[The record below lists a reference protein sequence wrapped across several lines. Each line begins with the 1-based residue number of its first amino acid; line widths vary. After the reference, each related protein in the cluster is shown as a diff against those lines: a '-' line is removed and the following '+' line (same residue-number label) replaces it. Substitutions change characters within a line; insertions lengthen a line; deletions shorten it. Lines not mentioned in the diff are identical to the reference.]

1 MHRFEIYVAPN
12 PVEQYDT
19 GLGVAPTSEPSSGTR
34 RSKRR
39 AREVIDIFLGGA
51 NVTARVPEGEMF
63 AVLRDIAH
71 VVLDLAKSLENKAIV
86 RFCDEPW
93 ELCIERI
100 GKVAALSVYR
110 AGNEPEVITYDNRV
124 SFAELVDGV
133 MEAIATCNASRNATP
148 QVARDLDRAG
158 RDLSALDRNAF
169 EQSVTGPM
177 MAPALIE
184 VDRDV
189 PVAFGAELQ
198 LRRAREKSISDSSD
212 AMHGVERTDLHALLF
227 RGQIR
232 AEIRGKSV
240 TLGDGH
246 PFLFAEQLVEL
257 AARALETWEA
267 GHEALLRANGGGM
280 PIAIRVVPN
289 GDAALT
295 LVGSHP
301 TSEMPPSFT
310 FPSLSVPDFVEA
322 SLAFGRA
329 IARALLRRD
338 RQTCMNLRL
347 SAFRRKIRE
356 TGDALREV
364 CRDDA
369 CVNPSPEP
377 YRAFAVVAPRGATST
392 RELSNTRLR
401 YGQMWRALV
410 PGIDLRGTF
419 LCGDRLIVGAST
431 EMFCL
436 DRMTGEVMWRTPTTR
451 ATSVVTP
458 GGIARIL
465 PDGEIRLHDFGD
477 GEVSMRTRIT
487 PRLGAPPAG
496 SVVNVPGLPRLL
508 IVTEGERHL
517 VAIDLAS
524 GELRWRYAWGR
535 GGALR
540 MKRAGRLL
548 YVASGDSALTALDVQ
563 TGAVVWRVRNR
574 LRFRTTP
581 VLAHDSLVALAGGA
595 HSFAEILAIDP
606 FSGHLRWKKTLSETP
621 CTVEGGP
628 LVAADVVAA
637 SVRDRHGLKLS
648 AFDLESGKSVWSSE
662 RPVAPVGTSWLALDD
677 LFVGNSPTGELVA
690 IEAATGELRY
700 RHILGVVLESDVPRR
715 LEPVLRSGAL
725 FVPHVD
731 VHVFRPGD
739 GARVATI
746 GPCEAIPD
754 LVRVDEKCNV
764 FVAEESG
771 HLVAFGAGPRLS
783 LVR

>member
-1 MHRFEIYVAPN
+1 MAAAAAKGTAPRN
-12 PVEQYDT
+12 
-19 GLGVAPTSEPSSGTR
+19 
-34 RSKRR
+34 
-39 AREVIDIFLGGA
+39 
-51 NVTARVPEGEMF
+51 
-63 AVLRDIAH
+63 
-71 VVLDLAKSLENKAIV
+71 VVLDLQETAAQLRAIDKS
-86 RFCDEPW
+86 
-93 ELCIERI
+93 
-100 GKVAALSVYR
+100 ALSGETTR
-110 AGNEPEVITYDNRV
+110 PSV
-124 SFAELVDGV
+124 S
-133 MEAIATCNASRNATP
+133 
-148 QVARDLDRAG
+148 
-158 RDLSALDRNAF
+158 
-169 EQSVTGPM
+169 SVV
-177 MAPALIE
+177 IE

-189 PVAFGAELQ
+189 PVTFGAELH
-198 LRRAREKSISDSSD
+198 LRRAQENAAPS
-212 AMHGVERTDLHALLF
+212 AHGVERADLHALLF
-227 RGQIR
+227 RGQLR
-232 AEIRGKSV
+232 AEVRGKAV
-240 TLGDGH
+240 ALGDGH

-257 AARALETWEA
+257 GARALAVWEA
-267 GHEALLRANGGGM
+267 GHETLLRANAGGT
-280 PIAIRVVPN
+280 PIALRIAAS

-295 LVGSHP
+295 LVGSNP
-301 TSEMPPSFT
+301 VAELPPSYT

-322 SLAFGRA
+322 SLSFGRA
-329 IARALLRRD
+329 IARAVLRRD
-338 RQTCMNLRL
+338 RRSSMNLRL

-364 CRDDA
+364 CRDDT
-369 CVNPSPEP
+369 CVNLQPEP
-377 YRAFAVVAPRGATST
+377 YRAFASVPPRGAVE
-392 RELSNTRLR
+392 RPLSSGRLR
-401 YGQMWRALV
+401 YGQIWRALV

-431 EMFCL
+431 ETFCL
-436 DRMTGEVMWRTPTTR
+436 DRTTGEVMWRTPTTR

-477 GEVSMRTRIT
+477 GEISMRTRIS
-487 PRLGAPPAG
+487 PRLGSAPSGA
-496 SVVNVPGLPRLL
+496 VVNVPGLPRLL

-548 YVASGDSALTALDVQ
+548 YIASGDSALTALDVQ

-574 LRFRTTP
+574 LRFRTAP
-581 VLAHDSLVALAGGA
+581 VLAHDTLVALAGGA
-595 HSFAEILAIDP
+595 HSQAEVVAIDP
-606 FSGHLRWKKTLSETP
+606 FSGQIRWKRQLSAQP

-628 LVAADVVAA
+628 LVSAAVVACTI
-637 SVRDRHGLKLS
+637 RDRHGLNIS
-648 AFDLESGKSVWSSE
+648 AFDLGSGKPLWASD
-662 RPVAPVGTSWLALDD
+662 RPVAPVGTSWLAVDD
-677 LFVGNSPTGELVA
+677 LFFGNSPTGELTA
-690 IEAATGELRY
+690 IEASNGSLRY
-700 RHILGVVLESDVPRR
+700 RHILGIVLEADVPRR

-739 GARVATI
+739 GTKVATI

-783 LVR
+783 LVK

>member
-12 PVEQYDT
+12 PVEQYD
-19 GLGVAPTSEPSSGTR
+19 LDRAGVPASEPSSGTR
-34 RSKRR
+34 RARRR

-51 NVTARVPEGEMF
+51 NVTARVPEGEAF
-63 AVLRDIAH
+63 SVLRDIARAVH
-71 VVLDLAKSLENKAIV
+71 EIAQSAENKAIV

-93 ELCIERI
+93 ELCLERF

-110 AGNEPEVITYDNRV
+110 AGNEPQVVAYDQRV
-124 SFAELVDGV
+124 AFSELVDGV
-133 MEAIATCNASRNATP
+133 LDAMVSSDAAKNASPR
-148 QVARDLDRAG
+148 VARELEDAAKAIRSLDRA
-158 RDLSALDRNAF
+158 LLDA
-169 EQSVTGPM
+169 EVEAPS
-177 MAPALIE
+177 MAPAVIE

-198 LRRAREKSISDSSD
+198 LRRARERASSET
-212 AMHGVERTDLHALLF
+212 HGVERTDLHALLF

-240 TLGDGH
+240 SLGDGH

-257 AARALETWEA
+257 ASRALTSWEA
-267 GHEALLRANGGGM
+267 GQEILLRTNGGGM
-280 PIAIRVVPN
+280 PIALRVAAG

-295 LVGSHP
+295 LVGTHP
-301 TSEMPPSFT
+301 TSELPPSFT

-369 CVNPSPEP
+369 CVNLTPEP
-377 YRAFAVVAPRGATST
+377 YRAFAVVPPRGATST

-419 LCGDRLIVGAST
+419 LCGDRLVVGAAT
-431 EMFCL
+431 ETFCL
-436 DRMTGEVMWRTPTTR
+436 DRMTGEVMWRVPTTR

-477 GEVSMRTRIT
+477 GEISMRTRIT

-496 SVVNVPGLPRLL
+496 AVVNVPGLPRLL

-595 HSFAEILAIDP
+595 HSFAEIVSIDP
-606 FSGHLRWKKTLSETP
+606 FSGHLRWKKPLSEGP

-628 LVAADVVAA
+628 LVAADVAA
-637 SVRDRHGLKLS
+637 ATVRDRHGLKLS
-648 AFDLESGKSVWSSE
+648 AFDLTSGDPLWSSE

-677 LFVGNSPTGELVA
+677 LFFGNSPTGELVA
-690 IEAATGELRY
+690 IEAASGDLRY
-700 RHILGVVLESDVPRR
+700 RHILGVVLEADVPRR

-739 GARVATI
+739 GAKVATI

>member
-12 PVEQYDT
+12 PVEQYDLDRLET
-19 GLGVAPTSEPSSGTR
+19 PASEPSSGTR
-34 RSKRR
+34 RAKRR

-63 AVLRDIAH
+63 GVLRDIAYA
-71 VVLDLAKSLENKAIV
+71 VLDLAKSLENKAIV

-100 GKVAALSVYR
+100 GKIAALSVYR
-110 AGNEPEVITYDNRV
+110 AGSEPEVITYDNRV
-124 SFAELVDGV
+124 SFSELVDGV
-133 MEAIATCNASRNATP
+133 SDAIATCNAPKNATP
-148 QVARDLDRAG
+148 TVARALEAAG
-158 RDLSALDRNAF
+158 RALAALDRNAL
-169 EQSVTGPM
+169 EENMSGPV
-177 MAPALIE
+177 MAPAVIE

-198 LRRAREKSISDSSD
+198 LRRAREKSISESD

-240 TLGDGH
+240 SLGDGH

-257 AARALETWEA
+257 ASRALSTWEA
-267 GHEALLRANGGGM
+267 GHEALLRATGGGM
-280 PIAIRVVPN
+280 PIAIRVAPN

-295 LVGSHP
+295 LVGTHP
-301 TSEMPPSFT
+301 TSELPPSFT

-377 YRAFAVVAPRGATST
+377 YRAFAVVPARGATST

-419 LCGDRLIVGAST
+419 LCGDRLIVGAAT

-540 MKRAGRLL
+540 MKRHGRLL

-595 HSFAEILAIDP
+595 HSFAELVVIDP
-606 FSGHLRWKKTLSETP
+606 FSGHLRWKKSLSETP

-677 LFVGNSPTGELVA
+677 LLVGNSPTGELVA
-690 IEAATGELRY
+690 IEASTGELRY
-700 RHILGVVLESDVPRR
+700 RHILGVVLEADVPRR

-783 LVR
+783 LVK